1 MAELNGKYKEDF
13 NEVKKYIEKTSAK
26 CPERE
31 ETLESLSAIYL
42 EAQENQT
49 EISEI
54 HEGTAKDY
62 AKEIAESLPAKK
74 KANFAKIAGIC
85 AVFSVIATAVIFLL
99 LNMSDGY
106 LLQKRGFNHV
116 LSSENEYEI
125 LVELQEHGVIS
136 YIDEK
141 YEIQRESAWKS
152 ELFITK
158 KGIAEKGFIRKNGI
172 FADEIIVDE
181 NEETVFIKMHCE
193 RITDEFGNDQI
204 VSPAIPM
211 HKNNEKFLEYGMITH
226 FGRSTVEIRINE
238 AVFNGIIGDIYV
250 AKNGDIHFTAK
261 NELVKGEISKA
272 KNAVENGDPIELY
285 FGSICT
291 IDWERK
297 EDKPGFS
304 VNNISDAKDY
314 YPEYR
319 LAILE
324 KEKDGIAI
332 RITVYIDRNEKIA
345 EKGNSTTSSW
355 DDKIVKDFDTV
366 YAKDAVI
373 YDAGE
378 KIGLPIEYELI
389 SGEKI
394 SEEWFFTLE
403 DEIIWQT
410 PLQ

>member
-1 MAELNGKYKEDF
+1 MNRLVGEYKEDF
-13 NEVKKYIEKTSAK
+13 FEVKKYIEKVSAK

-31 ETLESLSAIYL
+31 EALESLSAIYL
-42 EAQENQT
+42 EAQENQS
-49 EISEI
+49 EIYEI
-54 HEGTAKDY
+54 HEGRAEDY
-62 AKEIAESLPAKK
+62 AKEIAESLPKK
-74 KANFAKIAGIC
+74 RKPNFAKIAGIS
-85 AVFSVIATAVIFLL
+85 AVFSVIVAAAVFLL
-99 LNMSDGY
+99 LNMSDAY

-116 LSSENEYEI
+116 LSSENEYKI

-172 FADEIIVDE
+172 FADEIIIDE
-181 NEETVFIKMHCE
+181 KEGTVFVKMHCE
-193 RITDEFGNDQI
+193 RITDEFGNDQM

-211 HKNNEKFLEYGMITH
+211 HKNNEKFLEYGIITH
-226 FGRSTVEIRINE
+226 FGRSTAEIRIGE
-238 AVFNGIIGDIYV
+238 AVFHGIIGDIYV
-250 AKNGDIHFTAK
+250 SKNGDIHFTAK
-261 NELVKGEISKA
+261 TELVRGEISGT
-272 KNAVENGDPIELY
+272 KNAAENGDTIEIY

-297 EDKPGFS
+297 EDKTGFS
-304 VNNISDAKDY
+304 VNNISAAKDY

-324 KEKDGIAI
+324 KEKDGII
-332 RITVYIDRNEKIA
+332 VEIVVYIDGNEKIGA
-345 EKGNSTTSSW
+345 KGSSVHSKW
-355 DDKIVKDFDTV
+355 DDDLIKNCDAG
-366 YAKDAVI
+366 YMADAVI
-373 YDAGE
+373 YDNGE
-378 KIGLPIEYELI
+378 KIGLLVEYELA

-394 SEEWFFTLE
+394 SQEWFFTVE
-403 DEIIWQT
+403 DEIIWET

>member
-13 NEVKKYIEKTSAK
+13 NEIRKYIEKTAAK
-26 CPERE
+26 SSKRE
-31 ETLESLSAIYL
+31 EALESLSAIYI

-49 EISEI
+49 EISKI
-54 HEGTAKDY
+54 HEGTTKDY
-62 AKEIAESLPAKK
+62 AKEIAESLPKK
-74 KANFAKIAGIC
+74 KKPNFAKIAGTS
-85 AVFSVIATAVIFLL
+85 AVFSVIVTVAIFLL
-99 LNMSDGY
+99 LNMSDAY

-116 LSSENEYEI
+116 LSSENEYKI

-141 YEIQRESAWKS
+141 YEIHNEPASKS
-152 ELFITK
+152 ELFVTE
-158 KGIAEKGFIRKNGI
+158 KGIIEKGFVQKNGI

-181 NEETVFIKMHCE
+181 TKETVFIKMHCE
-193 RITDEFGNDQI
+193 KITDEFGNDQM

-211 HKNNEKFLEYGMITH
+211 HKNNEKFLEYGVMTH
-226 FGRSTVEIRINE
+226 FGRSTAEVRINE
-238 AVFNGIIGDIYV
+238 AVFQGVIGDVYV
-250 AKNGDIHFTAK
+250 AKNGEINFTVK
-261 NELVKGEISKA
+261 TELVRGEISGTKSA
-272 KNAVENGDPIELY
+272 AENGDTIEIY

-291 IDWERK
+291 ISWERK

-304 VNNISDAKDY
+304 INNISVAKDY

-332 RITVYIDRNEKIA
+332 RIAVYIDRNEKIA
-345 EKGNSTTSSW
+345 GKGNSTASSW
-355 DDKIVKDFDTV
+355 DDEIVKKCRTG

-373 YDAGE
+373 YNEGE
-378 KIGLPIEYELI
+378 KIGLTVEYELA

-394 SEEWFFTLE
+394 SEEWFFTIE
-403 DEIIWQT
+403 DEVIR
-410 PLQ
+410 PY